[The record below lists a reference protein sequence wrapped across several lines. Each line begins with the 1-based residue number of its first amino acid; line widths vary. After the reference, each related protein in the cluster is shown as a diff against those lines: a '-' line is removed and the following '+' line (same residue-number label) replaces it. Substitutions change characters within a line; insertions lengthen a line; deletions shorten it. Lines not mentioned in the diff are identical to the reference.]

1 MRAKSEQERTT
12 AQEEGEV
19 GEERR
24 KIGVLS
30 NYLGLW

>member
-1 MRAKSEQERTT
+1 MRVKSEQERTI
-12 AQEEGEV
+12 AQEKGEA